1 LIIHC
6 VKAWDELLSVKKNLK
21 PAMPWMIHGF
31 RGSVQMAEQL
41 ISKGMYLSVWFEYA
55 LRPESADLLRNMPRD
70 RFFLETDGA
79 DVEIKD
85 IYKKVSSDLDVSVE
99 ELKEQLLLNF
109 NKFFDLSAFFNHPGV
124 K

>member
-1 LIIHC
+1 
-6 VKAWDELLSVKKNLK
+6 
-21 PAMPWMIHGF
+21 
-31 RGSVQMAEQL
+31 MASQL

-79 DVEIKD
+79 DVEIGD
-85 IYKKVSSDLDVSVE
+85 IYKKASADIDVSVE

-109 NKFFDLSAFFNHPGV
+109 IKFFDLSADFNHPGV